1 MSNRIKSI
9 QPQSDNANGVAPK
22 ADDIQSLAASAAEVR
37 KTLTGLSEGMLLT
50 EQDVSQAA
58 AFVTLLQEQ
67 QNRLNRIAAELNKL
81 PSSWDAQYAKP
92 NPNGHRRY

>member
-9 QPQSDNANGVAPK
+9 QPQSDNANGVATK
-22 ADDIQSLAASAAEVR
+22 AGDIQSLAASAAEVR

-67 QNRLNRIAAELNKL
+67 QDRLNRIAAELNKL
-81 PSSWDAQYAKP
+81 PSSWAAQYAKP
-92 NPNGHRRY
+92 NPNGRRY